1 MSSCNDVFC
10 LEVCVCKAL
19 KSSTSTAALIRLSL
33 LFCLCLAQGLAVR
46 LRAFRSSVC
55 VCLQPPAAVS
65 SGPHNPPERV
75 ASFFSV
81 TGCGPCRVAPGLQ
94 TNSVWPESLGFFFF
108 TSAAND
114 HRPRLLLEPRQRNG
128 LGSDSAGD
136 GLRRIKLP
144 AGQRKRQRA
153 RERHANTKFNWFKAH
168 WDR

>member
-19 KSSTSTAALIRLSL
+19 KSSTSTSALARALIRLSL
-33 LFCLCLAQGLAVR
+33 LFCLCLAHSLAVR

-55 VCLQPPAAVS
+55 VCLQPPAAAS

-81 TGCGPCRVAPGLQ
+81 TGCGPRRVAPGLQ
-94 TNSVWPESLGFFFF
+94 TNGVWPESLGFFFF
-108 TSAAND
+108 ASAAND
-114 HRPRLLLEPRQRNG
+114 HRPRFLPEPRQRNG
-128 LGSDSAGD
+128 LGSDAAGD

-144 AGQRKRQRA
+144 AGQRKRQR
-153 RERHANTKFNWFKAH
+153 ERQTC
-168 WDR
+168 